1 MNEISVE
8 KYEVLPIGWIKTKLE
23 DCVEI
28 LDSKRIPINSSER
41 SRRKGNVPYYGATGQ
56 VDWIDDYLFD
66 EEIVLLGEDGAPF
79 FEKYKDKAY
88 VVTGKSWVNNHAH
101 VLKGIPGLLENKF
114 LCYYLNRFDYHGYVN
129 GTTRLKLN
137 QSTMKQI
144 PILLGPINEQNRIV
158 SKIEELFS
166 KINFIESTL
175 QRIKAELY
183 RYRNSLFFNSFANI
197 LPLES
202 LSTCGNIGTGGTPS
216 RKKPEYYGGKIPW
229 IKTTEVKNSIIE
241 DTEEKI
247 TQLGIENSNAKVY
260 PKNSVIL
267 AMYGEGKTRGR
278 VAISNIPAA
287 TNQACAV
294 IVCNSEKLY
303 YKYCFYWLQSQYYQI
318 RAKSSGGNQPNLNL
332 GIVKKLK
339 LPLPDIRMQKSI
351 VEKIELDLSQAD
363 FLWKNVAQTL
373 NLINMLKK
381 TILEQAFQGKLVS
394 QDENGESTEILLQKI
409 RREKEKLEQTQKVI
423 KSKSIKSRRIKNAS

>member
-1 MNEISVE
+1 
-8 KYEVLPIGWIKTKLE
+8 
-23 DCVEI
+23 
-28 LDSKRIPINSSER
+28 
-41 SRRKGNVPYYGATGQ
+41 
-56 VDWIDDYLFD
+56 
-66 EEIVLLGEDGAPF
+66 
-79 FEKYKDKAY
+79 
-88 VVTGKSWVNNHAH
+88 
-101 VLKGIPGLLENKF
+101 
-114 LCYYLNRFDYHGYVN
+114 
-129 GTTRLKLN
+129 
-137 QSTMKQI
+137 
-144 PILLGPINEQNRIV
+144 
-158 SKIEELFS
+158 
-166 KINFIESTL
+166 
-175 QRIKAELY
+175 
-183 RYRNSLFFNSFANI
+183 
-197 LPLES
+197 
-202 LSTCGNIGTGGTPS
+202 
-216 RKKPEYYGGKIPW
+216 
-229 IKTTEVKNSIIE
+229 
-241 DTEEKI
+241 
-247 TQLGIENSNAKVY
+247 
-260 PKNSVIL
+260 
-267 AMYGEGKTRGR
+267 MYGEGKTRGR